1 MKRSIIWGLVI
12 GILLAII
19 NSLGLGIIGMSLF
32 GPFFSNNFDRLVLKC
47 HGEGCW
53 GPWIFF
59 GDALFILSSVL
70 IALLIRY
77 LRKRQCQQ

>member
-1 MKRSIIWGLVI
+1 MKRSIIWGLVVGFI
-12 GILLAII
+12 LAIL
-19 NSLGLGIIGMSLF
+19 NSLALGAPGMGLFMPIIPDS
-32 GPFFSNNFDRLVLKC
+32 FDRVVLKC

-70 IALLIRY
+70 IAIMIY
-77 LRKRQCQQ
+77 YIRKRQCKQ

>member
-32 GPFFSNNFDRLVLKC
+32 GPFFSSNFDRVVLKC

-77 LRKRQCQQ
+77 LRKRQCQP